1 MRLPAAIESAWEAV
15 AARYDV
21 LAKRFLPKP
30 AVATPGNSKRGSIA
44 ASLFLLSAGWLI
56 VALVATAFL
65 LTELYSRALDTS
77 LQETLEF
84 QVETLTDLTLLSST
98 PTSEEIKVADPRFDR
113 TGSGWYW
120 AIRDDTGDL
129 LNFSNSYVG
138 MVLDPLPGA
147 FDANN
152 SKTAVLTDPFDIKI
166 RVLERLVKV
175 NDVPLHIMVTGS
187 LDEILQL
194 VDEFRGQT
202 LIVLGAVAIML
213 AVMSTIVARI
223 ALRPV
228 GRLRREVERVREG
241 EAAALTEVYP
251 AELAPLSDEIN
262 ELLRSNAQIVE
273 RARNQVGNLAHGLKT
288 PIAVLRNEAASDKKN
303 PLARVVSS
311 ETEKMSQL
319 VTTYLDRARISAR
332 STVVGKRADATHV
345 MLRLTRVMQKLNPRV
360 TIAMV
365 RPDASLPWFRGDEGD
380 LEEMAG
386 NLLDNACKW
395 AKSSIGVTVIAE
407 RNGQTTNLL
416 VKIDDDGPGLTEEEA
431 VKVLR
436 RGVRLDEKTP
446 GSGLGLD
453 IVKELVDV
461 YGGSLQ
467 LKRSVLGG
475 LLAELRLPAA
485 KVAGFRTFASI
496 RKE

>member
-1 MRLPAAIESAWEAV
+1 MNLSASITNLWDRARAV
-15 AARYDV
+15 VQRRPVSDSV
-21 LAKRFLPKP
+21 PHRKR
-30 AVATPGNSKRGSIA
+30 SIA
-44 ASLFLLSAGWLI
+44 ASLFLLSAVWLA

-65 LTELYSRALDTS
+65 LTELYSRALDNS
-77 LQETLEF
+77 LVETLEF
-84 QVETLTDLTLLSST
+84 HVETLTDLSLLADT
-98 PTSEEIKVADPRFDR
+98 PKSEQIRVGDPRFDR

-120 AIRDDTGDL
+120 AIRSDDGEL

-138 MVLDPLPGA
+138 MVLGPLPGP
-147 FDANN
+147 FDATNT
-152 SKTAVLTDPFDIKI
+152 KTAMLDDPFGIKI
-166 RVLERLVKV
+166 RVIERAVTV
-175 NDVPLHIMVTGS
+175 NGRPLHIMVTGS
-187 LDEILQL
+187 LDEILSL

-223 ALRPV
+223 SLRPV
-228 GRLRREVERVREG
+228 GQLRREVERVREG
-241 EAAALTEVYP
+241 DVASVTGVYP
-251 AELAPLSDEIN
+251 AEIAPLSEEIN
-262 ELLRSNAQIVE
+262 ELLRANAQIVE

-288 PIAVLRNEAASDKKN
+288 PIAVLRNEASADKKN
-303 PLARVVSS
+303 PLAKVVAG

-319 VTTYLDRARISAR
+319 VTTYLDRARLAAR
-332 STVVGKRADATHV
+332 SAVVGKKADATHV
-345 MLRLTRVMQKLNPRV
+345 MLRLTRVMQKLNPNI
-360 TIAMV
+360 TIAMM

-395 AKSSIGVTVIAE
+395 AKSSIGVTVVAE
-407 RNGQTTNLL
+407 RREGATNLL
-416 VKIDDDGPGLTEEEA
+416 IKIDDDGPGLTDDEA
-431 VKVLR
+431 TKVLQ
-436 RGVRLDEKTP
+436 RGVRLDEKAP

>member
-1 MRLPAAIESAWEAV
+1 
-15 AARYDV
+15 
-21 LAKRFLPKP
+21 
-30 AVATPGNSKRGSIA
+30 
-44 ASLFLLSAGWLI
+44 
-56 VALVATAFL
+56 
-65 LTELYSRALDTS
+65 
-77 LQETLEF
+77 
-84 QVETLTDLTLLSST
+84 
-98 PTSEEIKVADPRFDR
+98 
-113 TGSGWYW
+113 
-120 AIRDDTGDL
+120 
-129 LNFSNSYVG
+129 
-138 MVLDPLPGA
+138 
-147 FDANN
+147 
-152 SKTAVLTDPFDIKI
+152 
-166 RVLERLVKV
+166 VLERLVTV
-175 NDVPLHIMVTGS
+175 NGVPLHIMVTGS

-228 GRLRREVERVREG
+228 GRLRREVEQVREG
-241 EAAALTEVYP
+241 EAASITQAYP
-251 AELAPLSDEIN
+251 AELAPLSEEIN

-288 PIAVLRNEAASDKKN
+288 PIAVLRNESASDKQN

-319 VTTYLDRARISAR
+319 VSTYLDRARLAAR
-332 STVVGKRADATHV
+332 SSVVGKRADATHV

-395 AKSSIGVTVIAE
+395 AKSSIGVTVVAE
-407 RNGQTTNLL
+407 RNGPNANLL
-416 VKIDDDGPGLTEEEA
+416 IKIDDDGPGLSEEEA